1 MSRKIA
7 ILGAGPGGYVAAV
20 RAAQLGAEV
29 TIVENDR
36 PGGTCLNW
44 GCIPS
49 KILKATADLL
59 ESFHRAAEFGIAVGG
74 EVRLD
79 MGALNDRKKRIIDA
93 QVKGIEA
100 LLKRHRVRLLTGT
113 GRITGP
119 GRAEVAAADGGIEA
133 LSWDRLLVA
142 TGSRPARL
150 PDLPLDGKRIISSN
164 EALFLDRIPKEVVI
178 IGGGV
183 IGCEFA
189 FILSAFGAT
198 VTVVEALDRALP
210 IPSVDKSCSKLLQ
223 REMKKKKI
231 RFLADRIVAG
241 AVVEADRVRATIGPS
256 PFAKDGRA
264 DNVSDEVID
273 ADLVLVCVGRTPNTD
288 AIGLETVGL
297 ATDRRGWIPADETM
311 DTGIDG
317 IYAIGDV
324 LGPEKVMLAHV
335 ASTEGIVAA
344 ENMMG
349 QRRKMR
355 YDAVP
360 SATFTMPEVANVGLS
375 EEQAAAAGLSVR
387 SDAVLVRNVGKAQVI
402 GELAGEARLVTE
414 TGSGKILGVHLT
426 GPHATDLIAEATLAI
441 QLGATA
447 TDLAHTIHAHPTLAE
462 ILMEA
467 AHKALDQGI
476 HG

>member
-1 MSRKIA
+1 MSRKIT

-49 KILKATADLL
+49 KILKATADLM
-59 ESFHRAAEFGIAVGG
+59 EQFHRAAEFGIAVNG

-79 MGALNDRKKRIIDA
+79 IAALNDRKKRIIDA

-100 LLKRHRVRLLTGT
+100 LLKRHRVRLLKGT

-119 GRAEVAAADGGIEA
+119 GRAEVAAPDGGIET

-142 TGSRPARL
+142 TGSRPSRL
-150 PDLPLDGKRIISSN
+150 PDLPPDGERIVSSN
-164 EALFLDRIPKEVVI
+164 EALFLDRIPKRAVI
-178 IGGGV
+178 VGGGV

-189 FILSAFGAT
+189 FILTAFGTA

-210 IPSVDKSCSKLLQ
+210 IPSVDRSCSKLLQ

-231 RFLADRIVAG
+231 RFLADRVVTG
-241 AVVEADRVRATIGPS
+241 AAVDAERVRATIGPS
-256 PFAKDGRA
+256 PFGNGGGA
-264 DNVSDEVID
+264 DSGSGEVIE

-288 AIGLETVGL
+288 AIGLETVDL
-297 ATDRRGWIPADETM
+297 STDRRGWIPADETM
-311 DTGIDG
+311 DTGIGG

-335 ASTEGIVAA
+335 ASAEGIVAA

-349 QRRKMR
+349 QERKMR
-355 YDAVP
+355 YGAVP

-375 EEQAAAAGLSVR
+375 EDQAAAAGLSVR

-402 GELAGEARLVTE
+402 GELAGEAKLVTE

-426 GPHATDLIAEATLAI
+426 GPHATDLIAEATLAV
-441 QLGATA
+441 QMGATA
-447 TDLAHTIHAHPTLAE
+447 ADLAHTIHAHPTLAE